1 MIRFQHLLDS
11 HTDFKVLVSTL
22 NTDELELL
30 TRHMSQTHTY
40 HSLYVRFTPY
50 YNIRNID
57 TSGSHPDEHFN
68 ESPLTLFTPIT
79 EPTLSNEQ
87 IFIMFLKKHRMYSA
101 YKRNLATL
109 AFPPRSSADV
119 VDFLSGAF
127 SWTQSPEGIT
137 KWAHLGNAWSTLVVD
152 LNLTTR
158 S

>member
-1 MIRFQHLLDS
+1 MTIRFQHLLDS
-11 HTDFKVLVSTL
+11 QTEFKIKRCLL
-22 NTDELELL
+22 NPAELAFVQNLNGVTVAAFYFISHDSYL
-30 TRHMSQTHTY
+30 SIGHMPSSGLDYFDNHRY
-40 HSLYVRFTPY
+40 IEFTP
-50 YNIRNID
+50 
-57 TSGSHPDEHFN
+57 SV
-68 ESPLTLFTPIT
+68 

-109 AFPPRSSADV
+109 AFPTRSSADV